1 MTDRPPSPLP
11 SPDHEALAAEL
22 GRVITLAD
30 PVPAAWRTAAGAAF
44 GWTAIGGVP
53 ARLAYDSH
61 LVGDAGD
68 EGARPAGTV
77 PRQVRYTSGML
88 AVELDLDIGAD
99 KLRVLGR
106 VVPAAR
112 VELVAHWPGG
122 QRAGVSDEDGAFRF
136 DELPRRAL
144 CIAVGGDNPVK
155 TGWVAP

>member
-1 MTDRPPSPLP
+1 MTDRPPASP
-11 SPDHEALAAEL
+11 PDHEALAVEL
-22 GRVITLAD
+22 DRVISLAD
-30 PVPAAWRTAAGAAF
+30 PVPDPWRTAAGAAF
-44 GWTAIGGVP
+44 EWTAIGGVP

-61 LVGDAGD
+61 LAGEAGD

-88 AVELDLDIGAD
+88 AIELDLDIGAD

-122 QRAGVSDEDGAFRF
+122 QRAGVSDDDGAFRF
-136 DELPRRAL
+136 DELPRRPL
-144 CIAVGGDNPVK
+144 CVAAGGDDPVK
-155 TGWVAP
+155 TGWVVP